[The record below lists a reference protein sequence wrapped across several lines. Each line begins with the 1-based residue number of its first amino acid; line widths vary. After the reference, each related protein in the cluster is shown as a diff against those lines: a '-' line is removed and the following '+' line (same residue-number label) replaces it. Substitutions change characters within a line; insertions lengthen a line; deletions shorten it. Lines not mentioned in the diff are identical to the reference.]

1 MAGEPLHMPR
11 IPARYRRR
19 SRGGTGR
26 RGHIP
31 SGEHAVFRPASGHG
45 GPAAWPLLVVA
56 FLFAGACVVPSA
68 LAGEES
74 KTVIGP
80 SNQALYDG
88 ARALL
93 EGDGE
98 AGVRLTLEGL
108 ARVTSKRDRI
118 TAWANLC
125 AGYVLLEQLD
135 TALEYCDRV
144 IEANDRHWRSY
155 SNRALILVRLGRYA
169 EAERDLRH
177 AEAIAPK
184 ATTVKRV
191 RAMLLDA
198 VEPVTPRIEID
209 DRRQGGGQAP
219 GDGVG
224 G

>member
-1 MAGEPLHMPR
+1 MAGEPIHDPR
-11 IPARYRRR
+11 IPARYRRC
-19 SRGGTGR
+19 SRGGTGH
-26 RGHIP
+26 RGNIP
-31 SGEHAVFRPASGHG
+31 SGDHDVFRPASGH
-45 GPAAWPLLVVA
+45 AAVGRLLLVAA
-56 FLFAGACVVPSA
+56 FLFAGAGVLPSA

-88 ARALL
+88 ARALI

-98 AGVRLTLEGL
+98 EGVRLTLEGL
-108 ARVTSKRDRI
+108 ARVTSERDRI

-125 AGYVLLEQLD
+125 AGYVLLDQLD

-169 EAERDLRH
+169 EAERDLGH
-177 AEAIAPK
+177 AEAIAPR
-184 ATTVKRV
+184 ATTIKRV

-209 DRRQGGGQAP
+209 DRRQAP
-219 GDGVG
+219 EDGVG

>member
-1 MAGEPLHMPR
+1 MAAEPIHDPQT
-11 IPARYRRR
+11 PARYRRC
-19 SRGGTGR
+19 SRGATGR
-26 RGHIP
+26 RGNVPARDHD
-31 SGEHAVFRPASGHG
+31 VFRPASGHG
-45 GPAAWPLLVVA
+45 GPAGRLLLVVA
-56 FLFAGACVVPSA
+56 FMFTGACIVPSA
-68 LAGEES
+68 LAGEDS

-88 ARALL
+88 ARALI

-98 AGVRLTLEGL
+98 EGVRLTLEGL
-108 ARVTSKRDRI
+108 ARVTSERDRI

-125 AGYVLLEQLD
+125 AGYVLLDQLD
-135 TALEYCDRV
+135 TALMYCDRV
-144 IEANDRHWRSY
+144 IEVNDRHWRSY

-169 EAERDLRH
+169 EAERDLGQ

-209 DRRQGGGQAP
+209 DRRQAP
-219 GDGVG
+219 EDGVG

>member
-1 MAGEPLHMPR
+1 MAGESIRDPL
-11 IPARYRRR
+11 IPARNQRCSCGETGHRGNVPVRDHQVFRSARRL
-19 SRGGTGR
+19 SL
-26 RGHIP
+26 IAA
-31 SGEHAVFRPASGHG
+31 AVFAGLCFAPAIQ
-45 GPAAWPLLVVA
+45 AVD
-56 FLFAGACVVPSA
+56 
-68 LAGEES
+68 ES

-88 ARALL
+88 ARALI

-98 AGVRLTLEGL
+98 EGVRLTLEGL
-108 ARVTSKRDRI
+108 AMVTSERDRV

-125 AGYVLLEQLD
+125 AGYVLLDQLD
-135 TALEYCDRV
+135 TALQYCNRV

-155 SNRALILVRLGRYA
+155 SNRALIFVRLERYA
-169 EAERDLRH
+169 EAERDLGH

-209 DRRQGGGQAP
+209 DRRQGGRQGGRQGP
-219 GDGVG
+219 EDGVG